1 MFWVWAGAGGEF
13 MRKPAIQWSRE
24 DVAEWVD
31 GLGNWATNN
40 YSQLFLGE
48 VSMCVVTN
56 LPKKAEREGE
66 RIGRGG
72 EGERKNIG
80 VGL

>member
-1 MFWVWAGAGGEF
+1 

-31 GLGNWATNN
+31 GLGNWAMNN